1 MASSLSNLTE
11 GIHEIKRK
19 YGHDNENC
27 ECGLEYTNVKDD
39 LIEYKWLCCNK
50 NFQSM
55 FDENLRKRFANA

>member
-11 GIHEIKRK
+11 GIHEIKCK
-19 YGHDNENC
+19 YGHDNKNC
-27 ECGLEYTNVKDD
+27 EYGLEYTNVEDD
-39 LIEYKWLCCNK
+39 LIEYKWFCCNK